1 MQYMKKENAI
11 KVTKEQRDE
20 MIAAIKHYF
29 LKNREDE
36 MGELQAGLVLD
47 FILEELAPEFY
58 NQGVSD
64 SYTYMKDT
72 IEDLLSIRK

>member
-1 MQYMKKENAI
+1 MKKEHTIN
-11 KVTKEQRDE
+11 VTKEQRDE

-29 LKNREDE
+29 LIEREEEIGD
-36 MGELQAGLVLD
+36 LRAGLMLD

-64 SYTYMKDT
+64 SYTYMKDS
-72 IEDLLSIRK
+72 IEDVLSIRK

>member
-1 MQYMKKENAI
+1 MKKEDTI
-11 KVTKEQRDE
+11 KLTKEQRTE

-29 LKNREDE
+29 LKKREEEIGD
-36 MGELQAGLVLD
+36 LQAGLVLD
-47 FILEELAPEFY
+47 FIVEELALEFY

>member
-1 MQYMKKENAI
+1 MRNENAI

-29 LKNREDE
+29 LKNREEEIGD
-36 MGELQAGLVLD
+36 LQAGLMLD
-47 FILEELAPEFY
+47 FILEEIAPEFY
-58 NQGVSD
+58 NQGVLD
-64 SYTYMKDT
+64 SYTYIKDT

>member
-1 MQYMKKENAI
+1 MKKEQTI

-20 MIAAIKHYF
+20 MIAAIKYYF
-29 LKNREDE
+29 LKNREEETGD
-36 MGELQAGLVLD
+36 LQAGLVLD

-64 SYTYMKDT
+64 AYTYMKDT

>member
-1 MQYMKKENAI
+1 
-11 KVTKEQRDE
+11 
-20 MIAAIKHYF
+20 MIYK
-29 LKNREDE
+29 
-36 MGELQAGLVLD
+36 AGLMLD

-64 SYTYMKDT
+64 SNTYMKDT

>member
-1 MQYMKKENAI
+1 MKNENTI
-11 KVTKEQRDE
+11 KVTREDRDE
-20 MIAAIKHYF
+20 MVLAIKNYF
-29 LKNREDE
+29 LRERDE
-36 MGELQAGLVLD
+36 EIGDLRAGLMLD

-64 SYTYMKDT
+64 AYTYMKDT

>member
-1 MQYMKKENAI
+1 MKKENTI
-11 KVTKEQRDE
+11 KVTKDQRDD

-29 LKNREDE
+29 LKSREEEIGD
-36 MGELQAGLVLD
+36 LQAGLMMD
-47 FILEELAPEFY
+47 FIVEELAPEFY

>member
-1 MQYMKKENAI
+1 MRNENAI
-11 KVTKEQRDE
+11 KITKEQRDE

-29 LKNREDE
+29 LNKREE
-36 MGELQAGLVLD
+36 EIGELQAGMMLD

-58 NQGVSD
+58 NQGVLD

>member
-1 MQYMKKENAI
+1 MRNENTI

-20 MIAAIKHYF
+20 MVSAIKHYF
-29 LKNREDE
+29 LKEREEEIGD
-36 MGELQAGLVLD
+36 LRAGLMLD

>member
-1 MQYMKKENAI
+1 MKKENAI
-11 KVTKEQRDE
+11 KITKEQRDE

-29 LKNREDE
+29 LKNREEDI
-36 MGELQAGLVLD
+36 GDLQAGLMLD

-58 NQGVSD
+58 NQGISD
-64 SYTYMKDT
+64 SYSYMNDT

>member
-1 MQYMKKENAI
+1 MKKENTI
-11 KVTKEQRDE
+11 NVTKEQRDE
-20 MIAAIKHYF
+20 MIAAIKNYF
-29 LKNREDE
+29 LKEREEEIGD
-36 MGELQAGLVLD
+36 LQAGLRLD
-47 FILEELAPEFY
+47 FIREELAPEFY

>member
-1 MQYMKKENAI
+1 MKKEKTI
-11 KVTKEQRDE
+11 KVTKEQRDK

-29 LKNREDE
+29 LKNREEEIGD
-36 MGELQAGLVLD
+36 LQAGLMLD
-47 FILEELAPEFY
+47 FIVEELAPEFY